1 MTSKR
6 AKIFTTLATTSAL
19 ALGFLAASVKPMRA
33 QNAVV
38 PQGIVQTI
46 PQTAHSYWKHPDYDG
61 IIDVWTDS
69 TGIQFRIHALNPE
82 NDKVRNLV
90 AGNVSKDKS
99 KLTQADF
106 GKALE
111 YKPQLRDMKNM
122 GGGRWQGKIWIEQ
135 RKEAFGFDIQLP
147 QGEQKNLKIRG
158 YAISG
163 WKKVVT
169 LGGLVGK
176 TLEFTPVANP
186 PDRGFSTAPKDTTVA
201 YPQPKR

>member
-19 ALGFLAASVKPMRA
+19 ALGFLAASVRPMRS
-33 QNAVV
+33 QNAIV
-38 PQGIVQTI
+38 PQAIEQTI

-61 IIDVWTDS
+61 IIDLWTDS
-69 TGIQFRIHALNPE
+69 AGIQFRIHALNPANE
-82 NDKVRNLV
+82 KVRNLV
-90 AGNVSKDKS
+90 AGNVSKDKN

-106 GKALE
+106 EKSLE

-147 QGEQKNLKIRG
+147 QGDNKNLKLRG

-176 TLEFTPVANP
+176 TLELTPVANP
-186 PDRGFSTAPKDTTVA
+186 PERGLSTAPKDTTVA
-201 YPQPKR
+201 YPAPKR

>member
-6 AKIFTTLATTSAL
+6 ARIFTTLATTSAL
-19 ALGFLAASVKPMRA
+19 ALGFLAASVRPIRA

-38 PQGIVQTI
+38 PLGIEQTL
-46 PQTAHSYWKHPDYDG
+46 PQTAHSYWTHPEYDG
-61 IIDVWTDS
+61 VIDVWTDS
-69 TGIQFRIHALNPE
+69 TGIQFRIQALNPA
-82 NDKVRNLV
+82 NDKTRNLV
-90 AGNVSKDKS
+90 AGNVSKDKN
-99 KLTQADF
+99 KLTPADF
-106 GKALE
+106 EKALE

-147 QGEQKNLKIRG
+147 QGNNKNLKIRG

-176 TLEFTPVANP
+176 TLEFTPVSNP
-186 PDRGFSTAPKDTTVA
+186 PDRGLSTLPKDTIL

>member
-1 MTSKR
+1 MTSKHAR
-6 AKIFTTLATTSAL
+6 IFTTLATTSVL
-19 ALGFLAASVKPMRA
+19 SLGFFAASVRPMRA

-38 PQGIVQTI
+38 EQGVVQTL
-46 PQTAHSYWKHPDYDG
+46 PQTAHSYWTHPEYDG
-61 IIDVWTDS
+61 VIDLWTDS
-69 TGIQFRIHALNPE
+69 TGIQFRIHALNPN
-82 NDKVRNLV
+82 NDKTRNLV
-90 AGNVSKDKS
+90 AGNVSKDKN
-99 KLTQADF
+99 KLTTADF
-106 GKALE
+106 EKALE
-111 YKPQLRDMKNM
+111 YQAQLRDMKNM

-147 QGEQKNLKIRG
+147 QGDHKNLKIRG

-186 PDRGFSTAPKDTTVA
+186 PERGLTTMPKDTIP

>member
-19 ALGFLAASVKPMRA
+19 ALGFLAASVRPMRA

-38 PQGIVQTI
+38 PQAIVQTI
-46 PQTAHSYWKHPDYDG
+46 PQSAHSYWNHPEYDG
-61 IIDVWTDS
+61 VIDVWTDS

-82 NDKVRNLV
+82 NDRVRNLV
-90 AGNVSKDKS
+90 AGYVSKDK
-99 KLTQADF
+99 KNLTPADF
-106 GKALE
+106 EKALD
-111 YKPQLRDMKNM
+111 YQAQLRDMKNM
-122 GGGRWQGKIWIEQ
+122 GNGRWQGKIWIEQ

-147 QGEQKNLKIRG
+147 QGDQKNLKIRG

-163 WKKVVT
+163 WKKAIT

-176 TLEFTPVANP
+176 TLEFTPVTNP
-186 PDRGFSTAPKDTTVA
+186 PERGLTTARRDTVA
-201 YPQPKR
+201 YPQPNR